1 MDGQSREPSMIGEI
15 LGHYRIES
23 KLGEGGMGEVWKA
36 RDTRLDRFIALKTLP
51 AEKVADPER
60 RNRFVLEAKAASA
73 LNHPNIVHVYDIAD
87 SAGVPFIAMEYVVGK
102 TLDQLTGRN
111 GLRLNE
117 ALKYA
122 IQIADALARAHSSG
136 IVHRDLKPSNIMVD
150 EHGLVKVLDFG
161 LAKLTEPVPGEFS
174 LTQSLRTPENP
185 KTEEGTIVGTA
196 AYMSPEQAE
205 GKPVDARSDIF
216 SFGSVLYEM
225 TTGRRAFQ
233 NDTKLSTLSA
243 ILEKEPTPVSAI
255 LPKTPPELEK
265 LIARCLRKDPDR
277 RIQHMGDVKLALEEL
292 KEESDSGRLQAPV
305 LPAAGATRRVPKTLL
320 AALVVTVLA
329 VTAAAVVWL
338 RSAGKPADR
347 SNWVQ
352 LTNLPDAVS
361 QPSLSPDGR
370 FLTFIRGAETFAAP
384 GQIYVK
390 MLPDGEPVQLT
401 HDDSQKMSPAFS
413 TDGTQIAYTV
423 VSAENQWDTWVVPVL
438 GGQPRLW
445 LPNASGLVWSGKG
458 KILFSE
464 IKNNDIH
471 MGIVQAE
478 DSRAGERVV
487 YLPAH
492 DRGMAHRSYPSP
504 NAKWALAVEMDR
516 GLWLPCRLVPMEGS
530 SAGRQVGP
538 PAAGCT
544 FAAWSPDGRWMYLTS
559 HADGAFHIW
568 RQRFPD
574 GQPEQITSGPAE
586 EEGIAMAAD
595 GHSFITALGVRQSSV
610 WVHDAGGDRQVSLEG
625 YSFDPELLPD
635 GKRVCFRISK
645 GAVSASEPSELRVVD
660 MNSGTNQSLLP
671 GVAVVGPSG
680 HAYDLS
686 QDGQR
691 VVVAARDREGAR
703 RLWLAPL
710 DLHSPPR
717 EIPKVQG
724 DNPLFGS
731 NGEILF
737 RAVEGSSAF
746 VYGIQEDGTG
756 LRKVIEEPI
765 AGLEGISPG
774 GEWLVVKLPGAEG
787 ATATAF
793 PLHGGSP
800 VRITASGV
808 ASDHAFKWSPD
819 GRWVFINLL
828 GRQLLDAQTY
838 ALPLARGTLLP
849 QTPAG
854 GFTVEA
860 DMAKISG
867 ALTIRGYAVPG
878 PTSGT
883 YAFMRPTAQR
893 NLFRIPI
900 L

>member
-36 RDTRLDRFIALKTLP
+36 RDTRLDRFVALKTLP

-122 IQIADALARAHSSG
+122 IQITDALARAHSSG

-174 LTQSLRTPENP
+174 LTQSLETPENP

-233 NDTKLSTLSA
+233 SDTKLSTLSA

-305 LPAAGATRRVPKTLL
+305 RPAAGATRRVPKTLL

-370 FLTFIRGAETFAAP
+370 F
-384 GQIYVK
+384 
-390 MLPDGEPVQLT
+390 
-401 HDDSQKMSPAFS
+401 
-413 TDGTQIAYTV
+413 
-423 VSAENQWDTWVVPVL
+423 
-438 GGQPRLW
+438 
-445 LPNASGLVWSGKG
+445 
-458 KILFSE
+458 
-464 IKNNDIH
+464 
-471 MGIVQAE
+471 
-478 DSRAGERVV
+478 
-487 YLPAH
+487 
-492 DRGMAHRSYPSP
+492 
-504 NAKWALAVEMDR
+504 
-516 GLWLPCRLVPMEGS
+516 
-530 SAGRQVGP
+530 
-538 PAAGCT
+538 
-544 FAAWSPDGRWMYLTS
+544 
-559 HADGAFHIW
+559 
-568 RQRFPD
+568 
-574 GQPEQITSGPAE
+574 
-586 EEGIAMAAD
+586 
-595 GHSFITALGVRQSSV
+595 
-610 WVHDAGGDRQVSLEG
+610 
-625 YSFDPELLPD
+625 
-635 GKRVCFRISK
+635 
-645 GAVSASEPSELRVVD
+645 
-660 MNSGTNQSLLP
+660 
-671 GVAVVGPSG
+671 
-680 HAYDLS
+680 
-686 QDGQR
+686 
-691 VVVAARDREGAR
+691 
-703 RLWLAPL
+703 
-710 DLHSPPR
+710 
-717 EIPKVQG
+717 
-724 DNPLFGS
+724 
-731 NGEILF
+731 
-737 RAVEGSSAF
+737 
-746 VYGIQEDGTG
+746 
-756 LRKVIEEPI
+756 
-765 AGLEGISPG
+765 
-774 GEWLVVKLPGAEG
+774 
-787 ATATAF
+787 
-793 PLHGGSP
+793 
-800 VRITASGV
+800 
-808 ASDHAFKWSPD
+808 
-819 GRWVFINLL
+819 
-828 GRQLLDAQTY
+828 
-838 ALPLARGTLLP
+838 
-849 QTPAG
+849 
-854 GFTVEA
+854 
-860 DMAKISG
+860 
-867 ALTIRGYAVPG
+867 
-878 PTSGT
+878 
-883 YAFMRPTAQR
+883 
-893 NLFRIPI
+893 
-900 L
+900 